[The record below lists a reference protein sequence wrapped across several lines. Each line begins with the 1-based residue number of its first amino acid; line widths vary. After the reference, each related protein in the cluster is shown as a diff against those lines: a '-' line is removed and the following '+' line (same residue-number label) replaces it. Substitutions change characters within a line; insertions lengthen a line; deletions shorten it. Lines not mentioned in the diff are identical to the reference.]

1 LILVEI
7 DGFFSALIVGVIIG
21 ALGRLVVPGRQN
33 INILLTILIGILAAL
48 LGTIVAGA
56 LGVAET
62 RGIDW
67 IEIALQ
73 VVFAAVGV
81 AVVSGATGRRRV
93 S

>member
-7 DGFFSALIVGVIIG
+7 DGFFSALIVGAIIG

-33 INILLTILIGILAAL
+33 INFLLTILIGILAAL

-67 IEIALQ
+67 IEIAVQ

-81 AVVSGATGRRRV
+81 AIVSGVTGRRRV
-93 S
+93 T

>member
-1 LILVEI
+1 MEI